1 MDKDIKVSAL
11 TLNDAKAIA
20 ELHHQSFKGF
30 FLTSLGVNFLAHFYA
45 GVLKHEHSLGVG
57 VFKDQRLL
65 GFAIGTQKNTGF
77 YKIILK
83 RNWFPLLW
91 AALPRLFNPT
101 KVKRL
106 LSSFAKQKG
115 QQFVD
120 VPMLLSICVASTQEN
135 KGLGSELL
143 NSFENSLVE
152 LRLNSLILF
161 TDADNNQAVN
171 QFYQNNNYTFVES
184 FLQGKRKM
192 NLYHKELNK

>member
-1 MDKDIKVSAL
+1 VDKDIKVSVL
-11 TLNDAKAIA
+11 TVNDAKAIA
-20 ELHHQSFKGF
+20 AVHHQSFKGF

-57 VFKDQRLL
+57 VFKDQRLI

-77 YKIILK
+77 YKSILK
-83 RNWFPLLW
+83 RNWAPLLW
-91 AALPRLFNPT
+91 SALPKLVNPA
-101 KVKRL
+101 KAMRL
-106 LSSFAKQKG
+106 LSSFAKQKS

-120 VPMLLSICVASTQEN
+120 VPMLLSICVTSTQEN

-143 NSFENSLVE
+143 NTFENSLRE

-161 TDADNNQAVN
+161 TDADNNDAVN